1 MAGHSDSP
9 DMVAG
14 HDGTDVTFVVIH
26 RLELT
31 SDGLRGEVELVLPD
45 NGPVRYS
52 AVFSGLAAG
61 SGFVVVRDDAVPRPR
76 GRALEVRADGLWTE
90 MTCETR
96 DEHWSFGLE
105 AFGLRV
111 DDPDETIGER
121 IAVGYD
127 LEWETPDLVH
137 GELLLV
143 RAVIPVDARGTFTVT
158 D

>member
-1 MAGHSDSP
+1 
-9 DMVAG
+9 MVAG
-14 HDGTDVTFVVIH
+14 HDGTDVTFSALVAARAVVIH
-26 RLELT
+26 RLELS
-31 SDGLRGEVELVLPD
+31 SDALSGEVELVLPD
-45 NGPVRYS
+45 EGPVRYS
-52 AVFSGLAAG
+52 AVFSGSAVGA
-61 SGFVVVRDDAVPRPR
+61 GFVVVRDDAVPRPR

-96 DEHWSFGLE
+96 DEHWSFRLE

-111 DDPDETIGER
+111 DDPQETIGER

-143 RAVIPVDARGTFTVT
+143 RATILVDARGTFTVT
-158 D
+158 

>member
-1 MAGHSDSP
+1 
-9 DMVAG
+9 MVAG
-14 HDGTDVTFVVIH
+14 HDGTDVTFSALDAARAGVIH
-26 RLELT
+26 RLELVA
-31 SDGLRGEVELVLPD
+31 DELRGEVELVLPES
-45 NGPVRYS
+45 GAVRYS
-52 AVFSGLAAG
+52 AVFSGSAVGAG
-61 SGFVVVRDDAVPRPR
+61 YVVVLDDAVPRPR
-76 GRALEVRADGLWTE
+76 GRALEVRTDGLWTE

-111 DDPDETIGER
+111 DDPQETIGDR

-137 GELLLV
+137 GELLLA

-158 D
+158 

>member
-1 MAGHSDSP
+1 MDRHSGSP
-9 DMVAG
+9 GMVRG
-14 HDGTDVTFVVIH
+14 HDRTDVTFSALVVARAVVIH
-26 RLELT
+26 RLELA
-31 SDGLRGEVELVLPD
+31 SDVLSGKVELVVPD
-45 NGPVRYS
+45 TGLVRYS
-52 AVFSGLAAG
+52 ALFSGTAVG
-61 SGFVVVRDDAVPRPR
+61 PGFVVVRDDAVARPR

-137 GELLLV
+137 GELL
-143 RAVIPVDARGTFTVT
+143 
-158 D
+158 